1 MGPRGPAWPRCCA
14 LYAALG
20 ALACGLR
27 PAAAMAASDERRLA
41 VPVAATPCWQV
52 EDFVVAQE
60 CTQCTSF
67 QAKTIPDCSPT
78 GFIEK
83 INCATSK
90 RDEFKSCRSAVM
102 EAHIFWKFV
111 GTMMCV
117 AAVFAVLVVCRQ
129 RVLDR
134 KALEKVRKQIESI
147 QRAGSHPANA
157 ELCGE
162 LPCAPLLPQ
171 DATGESREG
180 S

>member
-1 MGPRGPAWPRCCA
+1 VRGRSRWGVAGPGAQAGPALSGHAPST
-14 LYAALG
+14 
-20 ALACGLR
+20 
-27 PAAAMAASDERRLA
+27 AS
-41 VPVAATPCWQV
+41 PVAVTPCWRV

-60 CTQCTSF
+60 CARCSSF
-67 QAKTIPDCSPT
+67 QVKTIPECNPT

-102 EAHIFWKFV
+102 EAHVFWRFV

-147 QRAGSHPANA
+147 
-157 ELCGE
+157 
-162 LPCAPLLPQ
+162 
-171 DATGESREG
+171 
-180 S
+180 

>member
-1 MGPRGPAWPRCCA
+1 MGPRGPAWPCCCA

-27 PAAAMAASDERRLA
+27 PAAAAAMGPSDERRLA
-41 VPVAATPCWQV
+41 RLVAATPCWRV

-67 QAKTIPDCSPT
+67 QEKTIAECRPT

-83 INCATSK
+83 ISCATSK

-102 EAHIFWKFV
+102 EARIFWKFV

-117 AAVFAVLVVCRQ
+117 AVVFAVLVVCRQ

-147 QRAGSHPANA
+147 
-157 ELCGE
+157 
-162 LPCAPLLPQ
+162 
-171 DATGESREG
+171 
-180 S
+180 